1 MVRSKSPAQP
11 KAKAPKGP
19 SARERARAE
28 RHTFLLTHEH
38 ALWTAGCVR
47 VAGIDEVGAG
57 PLAGPVVAACV
68 VLDPAR
74 TDVLVGVDDSK
85 KLSAAARESLDRLIR
100 ESVLGYAIAE
110 CSVEEIDRINIREAS
125 MLAMRR
131 ALDAVEAQL
140 GPVDHLLIDA
150 HTLSVPRAQTP
161 LIKGDATSLSIAA
174 ASIIAKV
181 ARDATM
187 DAYARTFP
195 GYGFDKH
202 KGYGTAEH
210 MAALTRLGATA
221 IHRRSFAPVR
231 AALESAPGDLSAQPG

>member
-1 MVRSKSPAQP
+1 VARSKSPAEP
-11 KAKAPKGP
+11 KAP
-19 SARERARAE
+19 SARARARAE
-28 RHTFLLTHEH
+28 RHTFLLTHER
-38 ALWTAGCVR
+38 ALWSAGCSR

-74 TDVLVGVDDSK
+74 TDALVGVDDSK
-85 KLSAAARESLDRLIR
+85 KLSAAARHALDRVIR
-100 ESVLGYAIAE
+100 ESALAYALAE

-125 MLAMRR
+125 MLAMQR

-140 GPVDHLLIDA
+140 GPVGHVLIDA
-150 HTLSVPRAQTP
+150 HTLSVSRPQTP

-187 DAYARTFP
+187 DAYATTYP
-195 GYGFDKH
+195 GYGFDRH

-210 MAALTRLGATA
+210 MAALSSLGATA

-231 AALESAPGDLSAQPG
+231 AALASAPGDLAAQPG

>member
-1 MVRSKSPAQP
+1 VARSKSPAEP
-11 KAKAPKGP
+11 KAP

-28 RHTFLLTHEH
+28 RHTFLLTHER
-38 ALWTAGCVR
+38 ALWSAGCSR

-74 TDVLVGVDDSK
+74 TDALVGVDDSK
-85 KLSAAARESLDRLIR
+85 KLSAVARQALDHIIR
-100 ESVLGYAIAE
+100 ESALAYALAE

-125 MLAMRR
+125 MLAMQR

-140 GPVDHLLIDA
+140 GPVGHVLIDA
-150 HTLSVPRAQTP
+150 HTLSVSRPQTP

-187 DAYARTFP
+187 DTYATTFP
-195 GYGFDKH
+195 GYGFDRH

-210 MAALTRLGATA
+210 MEALSRLGATA

-231 AALESAPGDLSAQPG
+231 AALASAPGDLAAQPG